1 MLQERREQLH
11 NNLLP
16 ILDAILVH
24 ALNAIPSCPIVMTR
38 LIIILVIKRVSR
50 EETGI
55 TVTSFFA
62 SRFLMISF
70 VSYWHSFDSCHNFVI
85 CGI

>member
-11 NNLLP
+11 NTLLP

-38 LIIILVIKRVSR
+38 LIIILVIKRVVKDR
-50 EETGI
+50 DNCN
-55 TVTSFFA
+55 
-62 SRFLMISF
+62 FLLGKSI
-70 VSYWHSFDSCHNFVI
+70 FDD
-85 CGI
+85 

>member
-38 LIIILVIKRVSR
+38 LIIILVIKGMVPAAIWNSGYFFLSAGSR
-50 EETGI
+50 QFVCLGLL
-55 TVTSFFA
+55 S
-62 SRFLMISF
+62 ISAT
-70 VSYWHSFDSCHNFVI
+70 DSLSA
-85 CGI
+85 